1 MKKNLLKMMTTI
13 CMWGVT
19 LLASTLVV
27 TTLSVCSSDEGPA
40 GNGVD
45 DLAYLKQRIAA
56 DGSLVYGIQLGTDS
70 KDIMSRPVLTIGE
83 AQEEFYKL
91 LADGSAHPGLSTATD
106 GAITCTLTD
115 KKGKQQGTVSFR
127 KSQNET
133 IYYCAEV
140 TFSTEVKSAT
150 GISRLRYILHDRWP
164 EDGNGF
170 LKDIMENLKK

>member
-1 MKKNLLKMMTTI
+1 M
-13 CMWGVT
+13 
-19 LLASTLVV
+19 
-27 TTLSVCSSDEGPA
+27 
-40 GNGVD
+40 
-45 DLAYLKQRIAA
+45 
-56 DGSLVYGIQLGTDS
+56 
-70 KDIMSRPVLTIGE
+70 
-83 AQEEFYKL
+83 
-91 LADGSAHPGLSTATD
+91 STATD

-127 KSQNET
+127 KSQSET